1 MRLMGRAGTLQEV
14 KAFVKKRPSPVKKK
28 IVEILRKHLRKD
40 DLTIINRF
48 SVVSLFQASKEV
60 ESY

>member
-1 MRLMGRAGTLQEV
+1 MKALVKNRL
-14 KAFVKKRPSPVKKK
+14 SPVKKK
-28 IVEILRKHLRKD
+28 TVDILGNHLRKD

-60 ESY
+60 QSYK